1 MSYVLRMSVTA
12 LGKKKKKKITI
23 ASNQRFGI
31 MSLQGTA
38 KYANC
43 VGFERGNKRR
53 IEHRSIVCCLFQYSI
68 FIEATK

>member
-38 KYANC
+38 KYAN
-43 VGFERGNKRR
+43 VSALK
-53 IEHRSIVCCLFQYSI
+53 
-68 FIEATK
+68 EATKEE

>member
-12 LGKKKKKKITI
+12 LGKKKKKKKITI

-38 KYANC
+38 KYAN
-43 VGFERGNKRR
+43 VSALK
-53 IEHRSIVCCLFQYSI
+53 
-68 FIEATK
+68 EATKEE